1 MQTFNISPRPSSKTV
16 KDMAE
21 SAQGDYVL
29 LITKQTELR
38 WVNYGLER
46 MEQVARDTAA
56 ATRCGY
62 QSAASR
68 S

>member
-46 MEQVARDTAA
+46 MEQVARK
-56 ATRCGY
+56 RP
-62 QSAASR
+62 
-68 S
+68 